1 VNVLTDLEQEPALDG
16 LGTHIGPAARFA
28 ARGADVVHPP
38 IDQPGDGQLQVRV
51 LGDSQVELGCV
62 GRVG

>member
-1 VNVLTDLEQEPALDG
+1 VNVLTDLKQEPALDG

-38 IDQPGDGQLQVRV
+38 VDQPGDGQLQVRV
-51 LGDSQVELGCV
+51 FGDSFVQFGLV